1 MSNKNVFAA
10 DMWRLRQED
19 LEIEASLGYTVISCL
34 KKKKQKQTNK
44 QTKKN
49 KAKQNKMKQNSG
61 PYICKASILPVIYH

>member
-34 KKKKQKQTNK
+34 KKKNKNKQTNK
-44 QTKKN
+44 QKKT
-49 KAKQNKMKQNSG
+49 KQNKTK
-61 PYICKASILPVIYH
+61 